1 MFFAGAAS
9 GLTKRKVEK
18 ILRGRSDPRME
29 ALGTYPRYFD
39 DSFAVEDDDELIEV
53 GDGNRIFQNRF
64 VEPNQTR
71 FKIKRWARQVFLPM
85 NESINQ

>member
-53 GDGNRIFQNRF
+53 GDGNRIFQNRI
-64 VEPNQTR
+64 VEPYHTR
-71 FKIKRWARQVFLPM
+71 FKIKRWARQNTGLPAH
-85 NESINQ
+85 E

>member
-64 VEPNQTR
+64 VEPNHQGLR
-71 FKIKRWARQVFLPM
+71 LKSGPEQRSFCP
-85 NESINQ
+85 